1 MKMSRLQRRLQAEI
15 TLLMTS
21 NPTKTDKLARMQAEL
36 ARLELSQ
43 RPPSGNKQ
51 ELAQAH
57 K

>member
-1 MKMSRLQRRLQAEI
+1 MSRLQRRLQAEI